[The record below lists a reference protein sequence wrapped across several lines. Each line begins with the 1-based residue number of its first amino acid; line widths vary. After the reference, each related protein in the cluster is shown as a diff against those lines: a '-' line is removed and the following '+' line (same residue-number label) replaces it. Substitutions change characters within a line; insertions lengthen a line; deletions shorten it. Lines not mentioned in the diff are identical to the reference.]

1 MAARRMGTGISRRR
15 LGSARP
21 VGLVFAVGV
30 AVTALALA
38 GCGASQSGAFAWL
51 HPQPTPS
58 EWKVAQIPSGAELA
72 YPGSWQLQHGDAGTA
87 TAALLAGDGSFL
99 GYLNL
104 TPRQGAET
112 LENWA
117 SFRTE
122 HNSEEGD
129 RSVRRLSSATG
140 LRFRN
145 GHGSCVKDS
154 YATQIGAHFI
164 EIACLVAGPHGET
177 VVVGAAPP
185 DRWSQGSSVLERAIE
200 GFRA

>member
-1 MAARRMGTGISRRR
+1 MGTGIFRRR
-15 LGSARP
+15 LGFAGR
-21 VGLVFAVGV
+21 VGLAFALGL
-30 AVTALALA
+30 AVTVLGLA

-51 HPQPTPS
+51 HPQPAPS
-58 EWKVAQIPSGAELA
+58 GWKVAQIPSGAELA
-72 YPGSWQLQHGDAGTA
+72 YPRSWQLQHGDAGTA
-87 TAALLAGDGSFL
+87 TAALIAADGSFL

-112 LENWA
+112 LTNWV

-122 HNSEEGD
+122 HNTEEGD

-145 GHGSCVKDS
+145 GHGSCLKDS

-164 EIACLVAGPHGET
+164 EVACLVTGPHGEW

-185 DRWSQGSSVLERAIE
+185 GRWTQGSSVLERAIE
-200 GFRA
+200 GLRT